1 MSETA
6 NFESAQALFCAIA
19 DKVGSSKINKVL
31 NLESYQSY
39 PDFRLTHIKIIDE
52 IFDKKKIDVDVN
64 RKSIEEFLT
73 KNKSWYISSV
83 KIAVKLINDLSNV
96 VDSDFSDIMKPGYQR
111 NYIRGDKDVV
121 GTIDKLYNI
130 ANTNTK
136 KNLELMKIPAFG
148 DINKWSPADIYYA
161 SKEAKKDILAELG
174 KTLKKTS
181 YSFPELNTFISKLI
195 NSGDLLPLSLK
206 KAEASVQI
214 KKVNFDMDIKAQ
226 LIDGVI
232 KKGSN
237 KLVGGL
243 WHTASQGNGWQAF
256 KKFPEKGLKRK
267 SLFKTKYGEP
277 INQAELSK
285 QPSASLFVRVSNDSS
300 RSSPVGFIQ
309 MRHDRSGASWKVD
322 FSYNVG
328 GGRGGSVVSDKM
340 FAELLAFADSKVAN
354 TFLTAY
360 KTGNIVYKNKVKD
373 LKKYRKDIEEL
384 NKNQK
389 ENPTKYGKTL
399 FSGKSPTSFDNMRGE
414 LSSIEVTNKVHSI
427 LQDWFN
433 SNSKVLGDKPNKVDT
448 FIRILYRYVTSRSE
462 TSAKFVIAK

>member
-1 MSETA
+1 MSDTA
-6 NFESAQALFCAIA
+6 KFESAQALFCAIA
-19 DKVGSSKINKVL
+19 DKVGKSNLDKVL
-31 NLESYQSY
+31 NLETYKTF
-39 PDFRLTHIKIIDE
+39 PDFVNSN
-52 IFDKKKIDVDVN
+52 KKVVNDSMSHIDVDVSY
-64 RKSIEEFLT
+64 KDIQEFLT
-73 KNKSWYISSV
+73 KKNSWYISSV
-83 KIAVKLINDLSNV
+83 KIAKKLLKDLAAE
-96 VDSDFSDIMKPGYQR
+96 VDPDFKDMIKPGFQR
-111 NYIRGDKDVV
+111 NYLRGDKSVV
-121 GTIDKLYNI
+121 QKITDLYNI
-130 ANTNTK
+130 ANRNTNYNQK
-136 KNLELMKIPAFG
+136 IMKISGFG

-161 SKEAKKDILAELG
+161 SKKVNTDIVKHLTEANKD
-174 KTLKKTS
+174 KS
-181 YSFPELNTFISKLI
+181 YSFDKLNLFISKLI
-195 NSGDLLPLSLK
+195 GSGDLLPLSLK

-237 KLVGGL
+237 KLLGGL

-399 FSGKSPTSFDNMRGE
+399 FPGKSPTSFDNMRGE

>member
-1 MSETA
+1 MSDTA
-6 NFESAQALFCAIA
+6 KFESAQALFCAIA
-19 DKVGSSKINKVL
+19 DKVGKSNLDKVL
-31 NLESYQSY
+31 NLETYKTF
-39 PDFRLTHIKIIDE
+39 PDFVNSN
-52 IFDKKKIDVDVN
+52 KKVVNDSMSHIDVDVSY
-64 RKSIEEFLT
+64 KDIQEFLT
-73 KNKSWYISSV
+73 KKNSWYISSV
-83 KIAVKLINDLSNV
+83 KIAKKLLKDLAAE
-96 VDSDFSDIMKPGYQR
+96 VDPDFKDMIKPGFQR
-111 NYIRGDKDVV
+111 NYLRGDKSVV
-121 GTIDKLYNI
+121 QKITDLYNI
-130 ANTNTK
+130 ANRNTNYNQK
-136 KNLELMKIPAFG
+136 IMKISGFG

-161 SKEAKKDILAELG
+161 SKKVNTDIVKHLTEANKD
-174 KTLKKTS
+174 KS
-181 YSFPELNTFISKLI
+181 YSFDKLNLFISKLI
-195 NSGDLLPLSLK
+195 GSGDLLPLSLK

-300 RSSPVGFIQ
+300 RSSSVGFIQ

-399 FSGKSPTSFDNMRGE
+399 FPGKSPTSFDNMRGE

>member
-1 MSETA
+1 MSDTA
-6 NFESAQALFCAIA
+6 KFESAQALFCAIA
-19 DKVGSSKINKVL
+19 DKVGKSNLDKVL
-31 NLESYQSY
+31 NLETYKTF
-39 PDFRLTHIKIIDE
+39 PDFVNSN
-52 IFDKKKIDVDVN
+52 KKVVNDSMSHIDVDVSY
-64 RKSIEEFLT
+64 KDIQEFLT
-73 KNKSWYISSV
+73 KKNSWYISSV
-83 KIAVKLINDLSNV
+83 KIAKKLLKDLAAE
-96 VDSDFSDIMKPGYQR
+96 VDPDFKDMIKPGFQR
-111 NYIRGDKDVV
+111 NYLRGDKSVV
-121 GTIDKLYNI
+121 QKITDLYNI
-130 ANTNTK
+130 ANRNTNYNQK
-136 KNLELMKIPAFG
+136 IMKISGFG

-161 SKEAKKDILAELG
+161 SKKVNTDIVKHLTEANKD
-174 KTLKKTS
+174 KS
-181 YSFPELNTFISKLI
+181 YSFDKLNLFISKLI
-195 NSGDLLPLSLK
+195 GSGDLLPLSLK

-214 KKVNFDMDIKAQ
+214 KKVNFDMNIKAQ

-237 KLVGGL
+237 KLLGGL

-399 FSGKSPTSFDNMRGE
+399 FPGKSPTSFDNMRGE

>member
-1 MSETA
+1 MSDTA
-6 NFESAQALFCAIA
+6 KFESAQALFCAIA
-19 DKVGSSKINKVL
+19 DKVGKSNLDKVL
-31 NLESYQSY
+31 NLETYKTF
-39 PDFRLTHIKIIDE
+39 PDFVNSN
-52 IFDKKKIDVDVN
+52 KKVVNDSMSHIDVDVSY
-64 RKSIEEFLT
+64 KDIQEFLT
-73 KNKSWYISSV
+73 KKNSWYISSV
-83 KIAVKLINDLSNV
+83 KIAKKLLKDLAAE
-96 VDSDFSDIMKPGYQR
+96 VDPDFKDMIKPGFQR
-111 NYIRGDKDVV
+111 NYLRGDKSVV
-121 GTIDKLYNI
+121 QKITDLYNI
-130 ANTNTK
+130 ANRNTNYNQK
-136 KNLELMKIPAFG
+136 IMKISGFG

-161 SKEAKKDILAELG
+161 SKKVNTDIVKHLTEANKD
-174 KTLKKTS
+174 KS
-181 YSFPELNTFISKLI
+181 YSFDKLNLFISKLI
-195 NSGDLLPLSLK
+195 GSGDLLPLSLK

-300 RSSPVGFIQ
+300 RSSPVGYIQ

-399 FSGKSPTSFDNMRGE
+399 FPGKSPTSFDNMRGE

>member
-1 MSETA
+1 MSDTA
-6 NFESAQALFCAIA
+6 KFESAQALFCAIA
-19 DKVGSSKINKVL
+19 DKVGKSNLDKVL
-31 NLESYQSY
+31 NLETYKTF
-39 PDFRLTHIKIIDE
+39 PDFVNSN
-52 IFDKKKIDVDVN
+52 KKVVNDSMSHIDVDVSY
-64 RKSIEEFLT
+64 KDIQEFLT
-73 KNKSWYISSV
+73 KKNSWYISSV
-83 KIAVKLINDLSNV
+83 KIAKKLLKDLAAE
-96 VDSDFSDIMKPGYQR
+96 VDPDFKDMIKPGFQR
-111 NYIRGDKDVV
+111 NYLRGDKSVV
-121 GTIDKLYNI
+121 QKITDLYNI
-130 ANTNTK
+130 ANRNTNYNQK
-136 KNLELMKIPAFG
+136 IMKISGFG

-161 SKEAKKDILAELG
+161 SKKVNTDIVKHLTEANKD
-174 KTLKKTS
+174 KS
-181 YSFPELNTFISKLI
+181 YSFDKLNLFISKLI
-195 NSGDLLPLSLK
+195 GSGDLLPLSLK

-214 KKVNFDMDIKAQ
+214 KKVNFDMNIKAQ

-399 FSGKSPTSFDNMRGE
+399 FPGKSPTSFDNMRGE

>member
-1 MSETA
+1 MSDTA
-6 NFESAQALFCAIA
+6 KFESAQALFCAIA
-19 DKVGSSKINKVL
+19 DKVGKSNLDKVL
-31 NLESYQSY
+31 NLETYKTF
-39 PDFRLTHIKIIDE
+39 PDFVNSN
-52 IFDKKKIDVDVN
+52 KKVVNDSMSHIDVDVSY
-64 RKSIEEFLT
+64 KDIQEFLT
-73 KNKSWYISSV
+73 KKNSWYISSV
-83 KIAVKLINDLSNV
+83 KIAKKLLKDLAAE
-96 VDSDFSDIMKPGYQR
+96 VDPDFKDMIKPGFQR
-111 NYIRGDKDVV
+111 NYLRGDKSVV
-121 GTIDKLYNI
+121 QKITDLYNI
-130 ANTNTK
+130 ANRNTNYNQK
-136 KNLELMKIPAFG
+136 IMKISGFG

-161 SKEAKKDILAELG
+161 SKKVNTDIVKHLTEANKD
-174 KTLKKTS
+174 KS
-181 YSFPELNTFISKLI
+181 YSFDKLNLFISKLI
-195 NSGDLLPLSLK
+195 GSGDLLPLSLK

-354 TFLTAY
+354 TFLTTY

-399 FSGKSPTSFDNMRGE
+399 FPGKSPTSFDNMRGE